1 MTTFFMLLATGAIAF
16 AAGWAIACVALA
28 QSHMRQAHD
37 FDRERQELEDDRR
50 ALLEFTR
57 AQVDQERTRIS
68 WDLGAQKRLSRE
80 VQ

>member
-1 MTTFFMLLATGAIAF
+1 VTHFFTLLFTAVLF
-16 AAGWAIACVALA
+16 FSLGWFIACVALS
-28 QSHMRQAHD
+28 QSHLRQAKD
-37 FDRERQELEDDRR
+37 LDAERQELEDDRR